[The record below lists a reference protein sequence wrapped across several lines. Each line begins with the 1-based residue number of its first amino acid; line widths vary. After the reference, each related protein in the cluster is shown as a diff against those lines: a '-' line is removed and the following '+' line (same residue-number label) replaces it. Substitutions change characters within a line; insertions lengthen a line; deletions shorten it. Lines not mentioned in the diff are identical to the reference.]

1 MHDLVKEENYTSIS
15 KEELTQDLDE
25 TLKKLEADFKTL
37 LQ

>member
-1 MHDLVKEENYTSIS
+1 MHDLVKEENFAAIS

-25 TLKKLEADFKTL
+25 TLKKLETDFKAL